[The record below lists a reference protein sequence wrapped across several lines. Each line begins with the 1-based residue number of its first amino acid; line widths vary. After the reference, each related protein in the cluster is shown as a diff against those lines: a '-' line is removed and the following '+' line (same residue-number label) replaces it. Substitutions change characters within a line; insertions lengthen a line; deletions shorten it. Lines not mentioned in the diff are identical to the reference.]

1 MTPAKIM
8 SIAPTAAA
16 VEFTA
21 LSAIAADGCKVR
33 PRRNADVDRARTRCA
48 DMENVMDYLR
58 KDAKIIA
65 EAALD
70 LSEKAIAYRDKLN
83 DAMQSLFVIEGL
95 LRPHQG
101 KPTLEGDAY
110 KVADA
115 ALAKLQA
122 KP

>member
-48 DMENVMDYLR
+48 DMENVMLEVLQFIFSSFWIWLGTVILIGAAGQSIAAVILSLR
-58 KDAKIIA
+58 A
-65 EAALD
+65 
-70 LSEKAIAYRDKLN
+70 R
-83 DAMQSLFVIEGL
+83 
-95 LRPHQG
+95 
-101 KPTLEGDAY
+101 
-110 KVADA
+110 
-115 ALAKLQA
+115 
-122 KP
+122 